1 MSRGKLTVRL
11 AVIVFGLLILAG
23 AFLVSREGPTS
34 RDSDSSDPAISKQ
47 VTGAT
52 GGTGSAAAGP

>member
-11 AVIVFGLLILAG
+11 AIIAFGLLILAG

-34 RDSDSSDPAISKQ
+34 RDSDSSGPAISKQ
-47 VTGAT
+47 ATGTT
-52 GGTGSAAAGP
+52 GGTGAGTADP